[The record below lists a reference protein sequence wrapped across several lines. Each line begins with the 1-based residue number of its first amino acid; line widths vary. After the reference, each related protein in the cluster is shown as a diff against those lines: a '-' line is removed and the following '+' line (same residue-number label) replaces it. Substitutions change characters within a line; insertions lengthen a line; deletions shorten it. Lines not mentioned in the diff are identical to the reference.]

1 MKFESTREYIS
12 ALRQAINAGE
22 EKIIHE
28 LIEPLHAADIAD
40 MYEELEPDE
49 IKSLFLCIDGERAA
63 DVLMEL
69 TEEERHKF
77 LKLLPNDIIAKQF
90 IDNMDSDD
98 AADVIGELAEEQQ
111 EEILSLIEDV
121 DQAGDIVDLLHYDED
136 SAGGLMAKEMMVVN
150 EDWSMPTCLT
160 EIRKQAEDIDEIY
173 YVYVVNDDNLLT
185 GVLPLKKMILSPSVS
200 KVKNIM
206 TVAPISVKTDTDN
219 EEVAQIMEKYDLVAL
234 PVIDSI
240 GRLVGRITIDDVV
253 DVIREEAEKDYQMA
267 SGLTQ
272 DVETNDTILRMTK
285 ARIPWLVIGLFGGVL
300 SAGIIGL
307 FEADLVINPSL
318 AFFIP
323 MIAAMGGNAGIQSS
337 AIVVQGLASNP
348 GKSGNLFARIAKEVG
363 VAMVNAIIL
372 SLLIFGYNYFFADSH
387 ALTYSVSLSLFSI
400 IIFASIFGTAI
411 PLILDRFKIDPA
423 LATGPFITTLNDI
436 IGIFIYF
443 WICEFFF
450 V

>member
-1 MKFESTREYIS
+1 MKFESTKEYID
-12 ALRQAINAGE
+12 ALQEAMKNGDDKAILQ
-22 EKIIHE
+22 
-28 LIEPLHAADIAD
+28 LINPLHAADVAD
-40 MYEELEPDE
+40 LYEDLDTEEL
-49 IKSLFLCIDGERAA
+49 KKLFLLLDGEDAA

-69 TEEERHKF
+69 SEEERHKF
-77 LKLLPNDIIAKQF
+77 LKQLPNDIIAKQF

-98 AADVIGELAEEQQ
+98 AADVIGELAEERQ
-111 EEILSLIEDV
+111 EEILSLIKDV

-136 SAGGLMAKEMMVVN
+136 SAGGLMAKEMMIVN

-160 EIRKQAEDIDEIY
+160 EIRKQAEDLDEIY
-173 YVYVVNDDNLLT
+173 YVYVVNSDKILT

-206 TVAPISVKTDTDN
+206 TESPIWVKTDTDN

-234 PVIDSI
+234 PVVDSI
-240 GRLVGRITIDDVV
+240 GRLMGRITIDDVV

-272 DVETNDTILRMTK
+272 DVETTDTIFRITK

-300 SAGIIGL
+300 SAAIIGL
-307 FEADLVINPSL
+307 FEGDLSVNTSL
-318 AFFIP
+318 AFYIP

-348 GKSGNLFARIAKEVG
+348 GKTDNMLSRILKEVG
-363 VAMVNAIIL
+363 VAMINATIL
-372 SLLIFGYNYFFADSH
+372 SLLIFGYNYFFAGSH
-387 ALTYSVSLSLFSI
+387 ALTYSVSLSLFAI

-443 WICEFFF
+443 WICSFFF
-450 V
+450 A